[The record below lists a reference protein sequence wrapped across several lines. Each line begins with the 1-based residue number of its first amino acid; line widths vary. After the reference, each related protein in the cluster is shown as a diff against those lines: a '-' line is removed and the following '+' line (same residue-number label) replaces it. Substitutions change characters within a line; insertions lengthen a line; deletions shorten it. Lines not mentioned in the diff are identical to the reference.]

1 MGCISFIL
9 FSVLLS
15 LAGRTG
21 AFVDLQNLCN
31 ILAETF
37 DIQDKVGAHN
47 LMILPSSSTEIGGEV
62 TAATTPALDVEFK
75 NVVFSYPSRKEI
87 TVLKNISFVIPAG
100 TTTAIVGST
109 GSGKSTLTRLLFRFY
124 EADRGEVLLGGHNVL
139 NLTQRSL
146 RQTIGVV
153 PQDPI
158 LFNDTL
164 AYNIQYGAGEH
175 IVEPT
180 TTTTTTAAAAP
191 TAITNDGDDDDIEN
205 NEGITDADI
214 AGNDNNVDETNEK
227 IWKVAKMAQLD
238 DFIRGL
244 PKQMETVVGERGQ
257 QVSGGEKQRI
267 AIARI
272 LMKSTASVCVF
283 DEATSSL
290 DSRTEQS
297 IQNSID
303 TLLSRDAGRTM
314 LIIAHRLST
323 GKNILFFSLLCI
335 IICVVYNTNRGVCN
349 SLSFYL
355 RRTFLAIC
363 LFSDCPVSHY
373 NCLIIHSIK

>member
-9 FSVLLS
+9 FSVHLS
-15 LAGRTG
+15 FAERTG

-47 LMILPSSSTEIGGEV
+47 LMILPSSSTETGGEV

-75 NVVFSYPSRKEI
+75 NVVFAYPSRKEI

-180 TTTTTTAAAAP
+180 TTTTMTAAAS
-191 TAITNDGDDDDIEN
+191 TTITNDGDGDDIEN
-205 NEGITDADI
+205 NEGIADADI
-214 AGNDNNVDETNEK
+214 AGNGNNVDETNGK

-323 GKNILFFSLLCI
+323 GKNICFSFF
-335 IICVVYNTNRGVCN
+335 VC
-349 SLSFYL
+349 L
-355 RRTFLAIC
+355 
-363 LFSDCPVSHY
+363 
-373 NCLIIHSIK
+373 